1 MTIEPLLRVRQTIH
15 TQHPLIH
22 CITNPIS
29 VNDCANALLA
39 VGAQPIM
46 AEHPEETA
54 AITRGAAALL
64 VNLGCVTDSR
74 LAAMQ
79 VSGQEALD
87 TGVPCVIDLVG
98 VGCSLL
104 RLQFA
109 RRFVGTFHP
118 AVIKGNLSEL
128 KAFAG
133 TPTAASGVDAAADDC
148 LTPENTGKTLDQLSR
163 LARRTGAVILSTG
176 ETDLIVN
183 DKEALLLC
191 NGTPMLARITGT
203 GCVAGALTAAGL
215 SAGDGMTAAALAISM
230 LGISGELAAETAH
243 GTGSFRAALIDALNT
258 LEDHTFAQRLRLEQ
272 RTLCRTSET
281 A

>member
-1 MTIEPLLRVRQTIH
+1 MTIELMLRVRQEVC

-29 VNDCANALLA
+29 VNDCANAVLA

-46 AEHPEETA
+46 AEHPEEVA
-54 AITRGAAALL
+54 AITRRASALL

-79 VSGQEALD
+79 VSGRESLD
-87 TGVPCVIDLVG
+87 FGIPCVIDLVG

-109 RRFVGTFHP
+109 RKFIGAFHP

-133 TPTAASGVDAAADDC
+133 TPTAAAGVDAAADDT
-148 LTPENTGKTLDQLSR
+148 LTPENTERTLDQLSR
-163 LARRTGAVILSTG
+163 LARRTGAVILATG
-176 ETDLIVN
+176 ETDIVAN
-183 DKEALLLC
+183 GDNALMLC
-191 NGTPMLARITGT
+191 NGTPMLSRVTGT
-203 GCVAGALTAAGL
+203 GCVAGALTAVGL
-215 SAGDGMTAAALAISM
+215 AAGDGMTAVALAVSM
-230 LGISGELAAETAH
+230 LGISGELAAETAR
-243 GTGSFRAALIDALNT
+243 GTGSFRVALMDALNT
-258 LEDHTFAQRLRLEQ
+258 LENNTFTKRLHIEHRPL
-272 RTLCRTSET
+272 RCT
-281 A
+281 